1 MFNYVQIK
9 KKDEGY
15 CVLYKA
21 DKGYYLS
28 KVEIARSYNFETVE
42 TGTKKDCLNFIK
54 NKNNGHNT
62 GIAIQ
67 YNQNQTNQDSVQN
80 INT

>member
-15 CVLYKA
+15 CVLHKE

-28 KVEIARSYNFETVE
+28 RVEIAKSLNFEPVE
-42 TGTKKDCLNFIK
+42 TGSKKDCEYFIK

-62 GIAIQ
+62 EMATHF
-67 YNQNQTNQDSVQN
+67 NQNQTYLDSIQDT
-80 INT
+80 NT